1 MKNSNSYRD
10 DCRVTFALL
19 GSIIQSIIEKLEP
32 RFLSDL
38 ANSQVS
44 KNLNLDVHFRNLLL
58 QLRYLLSSWLQ
69 LLNVTT
75 AVAAANI
82 VEVEDVNVI
91 RILSL
96 VFFAAVADGYAVTTI
111 SDVWRCCGSYCR
123 NICGCWLCCKCWC
136 KRCCCRSH
144 LANPDKKDCWTKF
157 AQVLRIWASLSGGY
171 PVSCVFHICQKK
183 FINMFG
189 PLPLSCPNNDFHSVF
204 FSITFKLVLRD
215 AEQKKSFH
223 MCLRL
228 LGQMFLCCLFLR
240 TCFF

>member
-1 MKNSNSYRD
+1 MKNTNSYRD

-96 VFFAAVADGYAVTTI
+96 VFLGG
-111 SDVWRCCGSYCR
+111 CC
-123 NICGCWLCCKCWC
+123 
-136 KRCCCRSH
+136 
-144 LANPDKKDCWTKF
+144 
-157 AQVLRIWASLSGGY
+157 
-171 PVSCVFHICQKK
+171 
-183 FINMFG
+183 
-189 PLPLSCPNNDFHSVF
+189 
-204 FSITFKLVLRD
+204 
-215 AEQKKSFH
+215 
-223 MCLRL
+223 
-228 LGQMFLCCLFLR
+228 
-240 TCFF
+240 

>member
-1 MKNSNSYRD
+1 MVRVALFFHSCMKNTNSYRD
-10 DCRVTFALL
+10 DCRVTFALP

-96 VFFAAVADGYAVTTI
+96 VFF
-111 SDVWRCCGSYCR
+111 
-123 NICGCWLCCKCWC
+123 CGCC
-136 KRCCCRSH
+136 
-144 LANPDKKDCWTKF
+144 
-157 AQVLRIWASLSGGY
+157 
-171 PVSCVFHICQKK
+171 
-183 FINMFG
+183 
-189 PLPLSCPNNDFHSVF
+189 
-204 FSITFKLVLRD
+204 
-215 AEQKKSFH
+215 
-223 MCLRL
+223 
-228 LGQMFLCCLFLR
+228 
-240 TCFF
+240 

>member
-1 MKNSNSYRD
+1 MKNTNSYRD

-44 KNLNLDVHFRNLLL
+44 KNFDLDVHFRNLLL

-96 VFFAAVADGYAVTTI
+96 VFF
-111 SDVWRCCGSYCR
+111 
-123 NICGCWLCCKCWC
+123 CGCC
-136 KRCCCRSH
+136 
-144 LANPDKKDCWTKF
+144 
-157 AQVLRIWASLSGGY
+157 
-171 PVSCVFHICQKK
+171 
-183 FINMFG
+183 
-189 PLPLSCPNNDFHSVF
+189 
-204 FSITFKLVLRD
+204 
-215 AEQKKSFH
+215 
-223 MCLRL
+223 
-228 LGQMFLCCLFLR
+228 
-240 TCFF
+240 